1 MKIAYL
7 CDISPDHVNPYS
19 GGNARIF
26 RALSDHAEVTVLPQG
41 WGMAEPVHRA
51 IYGLSDAAQLR
62 LRWRAHLALARII
75 AAPLNRMIAEGDFDV
90 VFGAYSFQSLSR
102 IAAGP
107 HHARQNPRAPLMVY
121 TSDATPTVYKQS
133 RIGKAFGSSPVT
145 RLLID
150 PLTLRAEHR
159 IFSSLDLM
167 LCPSPWLRDRAQA
180 LYDLAPGVAHVLPWG
195 ANVDDPG
202 VSVAPPPLAPG
213 APLNLLVIGRDW
225 VAKGGPV
232 AFETMQT
239 LRTRGVDARLTVIG
253 ATPPALHGNENVTL
267 LGPLD
272 KGRPEEERL
281 FHRTLASAHFL
292 IQPSFESYGFAFCE
306 AAAYG
311 LPSLCLDIGGVPVRD
326 GVTGHP
332 LPADAAPSD
341 FTDVVMRHLAD
352 PAGYA
357 ALRASSRTTFESS
370 LNWDAWAKS
379 AIALM
384 ASRLKRPAAR

>member
-1 MKIAYL
+1 MF
-7 CDISPDHVNPYS
+7 D
-19 GGNARIF
+19 R
-26 RALSDHAEVTVLPQG
+26 RALPATVSGIGSLAFAVAGIVAHAIVLVAVAAVLAAVCIVLVLVMLETKRHQVAAITGTTVA
-41 WGMAEPVHRA
+41 AEHDVV
-51 IYGLSDAAQLR
+51 DVQLR
-62 LRWRAHLALARII
+62 
-75 AAPLNRMIAEGDFDV
+75 
-90 VFGAYSFQSLSR
+90 
-102 IAAGP
+102 
-107 HHARQNPRAPLMVY
+107 
-121 TSDATPTVYKQS
+121 
-133 RIGKAFGSSPVT
+133 
-145 RLLID
+145 
-150 PLTLRAEHR
+150 
-159 IFSSLDLM
+159 
-167 LCPSPWLRDRAQA
+167 
-180 LYDLAPGVAHVLPWG
+180 
-195 ANVDDPG
+195 
-202 VSVAPPPLAPG
+202 
-213 APLNLLVIGRDW
+213 
-225 VAKGGPV
+225 
-232 AFETMQT
+232 TMQT

-332 LPADAAPSD
+332 LPAGAAPSD
-341 FTDVVMRHLAD
+341 FADVVMRHLAD

-357 ALRASSRTTFESS
+357 ALRASSRTAFESS